1 MKIEHF
7 SLRSPYGKVCGS
19 KGVAGRTGQARRSWA
34 AQGSQCPWPGAPRGH
49 RLGPRPPMSPRGE
62 PPHRLKTAPGRRPSV
77 GARAGFRL
85 PRASSVPFQNA
96 AWPPPE
102 RAPPQAT
109 WRWRGRCWQ
118 SCRGGGDDA
127 RRAPRL
133 RGTVSLRGDI
143 PEPCPW
149 LSQHAG
155 QKGRPPHA
163 LGRYCRRQDHTR
175 GRLLTGG
182 HRSVH
187 QSQTGARPLRSPV
200 AVDPLPAPGGQGT
213 AVWGV
218 ALGTR
223 FIRLKA
229 DEHPLLRGVPSCR
242 PGARGS
248 GSRRGPSG
256 GQSPHITPAA
266 L

>member
-1 MKIEHF
+1 METEH
-7 SLRSPYGKVCGS
+7 RSQSGVSTPSRFLCAFPECGLAP
-19 KGVAGRTGQARRSWA
+19 AGAGAASGHMALARPVLAELPGRGGRRTGS
-34 AQGSQCPWPGAPRGH
+34 
-49 RLGPRPPMSPRGE
+49 
-62 PPHRLKTAPGRRPSV
+62 
-77 GARAGFRL
+77 
-85 PRASSVPFQNA
+85 
-96 AWPPPE
+96 
-102 RAPPQAT
+102 
-109 WRWRGRCWQ
+109 
-118 SCRGGGDDA
+118 A

-133 RGTVSLRGDI
+133 RGTASLRGDI

-163 LGRYCRRQDHTR
+163 LGHYCRRQDHTR